1 MTEKA
6 INFAEK
12 VFSIFLLLVI
22 LTQTVLI
29 LSMSRVRPAD
39 VVVEIK
45 QLEDAI
51 GVSNNI
57 LSAKNEKIEK
67 DLKDINKWMEKIT
80 ISIDENS
87 RDRIYKEDIIQWI
100 GQVKQMNPQ
109 IELPNIEDI
118 KSSND

>member
-80 ISIDENS
+80 VSIDENS

-118 KSSND
+118 KSNND

>member
-118 KSSND
+118 KSNND